1 MSNWLQNSVDSFNN
15 EDSLDRFAN
24 LWGVQN
30 SELVHR
36 ARDRIRGTGRFK
48 PYNEK
53 PVTSTSKSCLGIGQ
67 SAQSD
72 DNSILKKK
80 KSVSIENII

>member
-15 EDSLDRFAN
+15 EDSLDRFAK

-36 ARDRIRGTGRFK
+36 ARELDVLNLTM
-48 PYNEK
+48 
-53 PVTSTSKSCLGIGQ
+53 KSQLRPHL
-67 SAQSD
+67 
-72 DNSILKKK
+72 NHVL
-80 KSVSIENII
+80 E